1 MAEVKGRSRGAAK
14 DVQHMLTTLKKSVSN
29 ASSEAISVTA
39 SSNTSKTRAQKQKTV
54 KATSHTKTLSKATTT
69 SNANVKTTKVKSET
83 VKTNAALTSKG
94 KGKPKITSTEE
105 GKEKTST
112 KANEC
117 IRNRLRKYKPKNKVV
132 KTSVPCLRRERV
144 PETNFALREF
154 PWSPWK
160 LVISSEERKNL
171 DPTIQRIGN
180 KDKVIEYSA
189 RDIFKRKTKCPALYE
204 FAVTP
209 NGCKRKRVVYAKF
222 CTGFSSYSKVWW
234 KELFPSKSL
243 RKQVDNIVQ
252 KQGGDIYVRRL
263 VLKKYKSY
271 SSVPSVVDNYDYVWS
286 PEDGAKKYRELKQ
299 DSYVISADM
308 DVD

>member
-1 MAEVKGRSRGAAK
+1 MAEVKGRSGGAAK

-29 ASSEAISVTA
+29 ASTEAISATA
-39 SSNTSKTRAQKQKTV
+39 SSSTAKTRAQKQKTV
-54 KATSHTKTLSKATTT
+54 KATRQTKTFGKAATT
-69 SNANVKTTKVKSET
+69 SNAKVKIKKVKRET
-83 VKTNAALTSKG
+83 VKTGAALAYKG
-94 KGKPKITSTEE
+94 TGKPKIISTEE
-105 GKEKTST
+105 GKVKTST

-117 IRNRLRKYKPKNKVV
+117 IRNRLHKYKPKNKVV
-132 KTSVPCLRRERV
+132 KTSVPRLRRERV

-209 NGCKRKRVVYAKF
+209 NGCKRKRVVCAKF

-243 RKQVDNIVQ
+243 RNQVDNIVQ

-271 SSVPSVVDNYDYVWS
+271 SSVLSVVDKYDYVWS
-286 PEDGAKKYRELKQ
+286 PGDGAKKYRELKQ
-299 DSYVISADM
+299 DSYVISAYM

>member
-1 MAEVKGRSRGAAK
+1 MAEVKGRSGGTAK
-14 DVQHMLTTLKKSVSN
+14 DVQHMLTTLKKSVST
-29 ASSEAISVTA
+29 ASTEAISATA

-54 KATSHTKTLSKATTT
+54 KATRQTKTLGKAATTHK
-69 SNANVKTTKVKSET
+69 AKTKKVNRET
-83 VKTNAALTSKG
+83 VKTGAALTSKG
-94 KGKPKITSTEE
+94 KGKPKIKSTEE
-105 GKEKTST
+105 GKVKTST
-112 KANEC
+112 EANEC

-132 KTSVPCLRRERV
+132 KTSVPRLRRERV

-189 RDIFKRKTKCPALYE
+189 RDIFKRKTNCSALYE

-209 NGCKRKRVVYAKF
+209 NGCKRKRVVYSKF
-222 CTGFSSYSKVWW
+222 CTGFSSYSKVWR

-243 RKQVDNIVQ
+243 RNQVDNIVQ

-299 DSYVISADM
+299 DSYVISTDM